1 MKKKWL
7 LVLTVLVAVS
17 VFFIACPTD
26 DALEGGKK
34 VNKTALT
41 TAITEAENARNGV
54 EQASNALDVAQGSK
68 FVTPEEW
75 ATFNAAI
82 TTAKNVSDDSAASQ
96 STVDNAVIN
105 LNAAKAVFE
114 VAKKDGTRT
123 SFTEAELE
131 LLIDRA
137 EDAKRSVDV
146 SADGS
151 TTYPTDSWV
160 TQAEMTAFDSA
171 IAAAKADEGQ
181 IRDRYIALNT
191 ALTIF
196 NATKKPGIK
205 SGARIDY
212 VLPYSKYDYEVLTST
227 FTSAAVT
234 VDGILNEPVWAQ
246 AESSQINNFKHAT
259 NAADAESGATG
270 VIKSVWDGYTL
281 YIAVEVN
288 DATPANWTALDSG
301 QDSGDGMFSPI
312 VKNKSNGA
320 VAVQQVMDWT
330 TWVTPAFNGTFD
342 NVEFDIDFWNDKQD
356 KWADDDGIFAIS
368 RSGKLVYS
376 SADGFGDEG
385 TYASVFASPDAREYN
400 DRVKAYKVSEKSGG
414 YIVELALQIY
424 GAKPANGTSF
434 GVDVMIADA
443 PANSSSITSRTYWSH
458 NDNSYRFSSHDGNLD
473 WGTIVLGGHNDTVQT
488 DFVKNPWMLT
498 NAIRWVDKNLP
509 GTTGY
514 PGSATTV
521 ENNWTPETWTVLSN
535 AMSAGR
541 ALNAS
546 ATDQAGIKQA
556 AQNIEAAI
564 ASLVQADDPLGAT
577 AMTYPVTNSL
587 PDPLVFKTDLTG
599 ELQGTTVAT
608 ATDWEKRAEEIRQ
621 LASIY
626 EYGPK
631 PGDPTTVTVSKI
643 TAVPGFGA
651 HWEPAPWYYPNRP
664 PMKVASSPSSY
675 SIDSAIT
682 YNGTEDSVP
691 AGRTAVAGTA
701 NITFNLYTPSLEAG
715 KKAPVILN
723 FDGNQTEFTANGVGV
738 LAIPSTITTDDRTN
752 GVWETRAGTFRTFFP
767 YTARGQRYEMSN
779 EMGAAWGAWRAIDA
793 LKAGKDIT
801 IKSVSLT
808 ISTLVTTGN
817 NYTLK
822 DRMTAESVRAPN
834 PNYYPGYSP
843 PDQEF
848 IYTSVWYQ
856 VGQLAGAD
864 TLDVQQGSGVPT
876 MLYLQAGSPAPEGE
890 GTRNLTFTKVE
901 HLNEQGLWV
910 DVTAERFGTN
920 TGTTEEPIWER
931 PLTAT
936 QAIGTEIDTGKTLA
950 DYIAYGTDG
959 NPSHLAVTGYSINGK
974 YAFTAGLFDKRIGV
988 VIPGA
993 AGASGPQTWRYNP
1006 AATVYSTGNGNSAG
1020 GELIGDHIMKNP
1032 GRSTEVFRRF
1042 LTNFN
1047 YYERLRGI
1055 DANGDFSHGYAQR
1068 LPYDGHELVASM
1080 YPRAVIERA
1089 VMNDFNDGSEQDA
1102 IAFQGARLVYR
1113 KLVDLG
1119 VTASTP
1125 GGVAVTKAG
1134 IDNLIVFNYH
1144 VWAYVGDPHGAVSFE
1159 QRVNETQY
1167 MNWYF
1172 SDTTPSYLDAPT
1184 ALVGW
1189 NIDPFFT
1196 DVLVAGGSN
1205 SYERHYGGFPVM
1217 MPWPW
1222 AGSYYPTR

>member
-7 LVLTVLVAVS
+7 SVLTVLVTVS

-26 DALEGGKK
+26 DTLKGGNT

-41 TAITEAENARNGV
+41 TALTEAENARSGV
-54 EQASNALDVAQGSK
+54 EKADSALDVPVGSK
-68 FVTPEEW
+68 FVTLEEW
-75 ATFNAAI
+75 NVFDTAI
-82 TTAKNVSDDSAASQ
+82 TVAKNVNDDAAASQ
-96 STVDNAVIN
+96 SAVDNAVAV

-114 VAKKDGTRT
+114 AAKKDGMRA
-123 SFTEAELE
+123 SFTEGELDS
-131 LLIDRA
+131 LIARA
-137 EDAKRSVDV
+137 EEAKRSVDV
-146 SADGS
+146 SADGN

-160 TQAEMTAFDSA
+160 TQVEMAALESA
-171 IAAAKADEGQ
+171 IVMAEAGGGEAK
-181 IRDRYIALNT
+181 DRYIALNT
-191 ALTIF
+191 ALTTF
-196 NATKKPGIK
+196 NAAKKPGTK
-205 SGARIDY
+205 SGTRIDY
-212 VLPYSKYDYEVLTST
+212 VLPYSKYDYKVLTSA

-234 VDGILNEPVWAQ
+234 VDGVLNEPIWTQ
-246 AESSQINNFKHAT
+246 SESSQISNFKHAT
-259 NAADAESGATG
+259 NPTDVASGATG
-270 VIKSVWDGYTL
+270 TIKSVWDGYTL

-288 DATPANWTALDSG
+288 DATPAHWPALDSG
-301 QDSGDGMFSPI
+301 EDSGDGMFTPV
-312 VKNKSNGA
+312 VKNKSNSA
-320 VAVQQVMDWT
+320 IAVQQVMDWT
-330 TWVTPAFNGTFD
+330 TFATPAFNGTFD

-400 DRVKAYKVSEKSGG
+400 DRVKAYAVSEKTGG
-414 YIVELALQIY
+414 YIVEIALQIY
-424 GAKPANGTSF
+424 GAKPSNGTSF

-443 PANSSSITSRTYWSH
+443 PADNSAITSRTYWSH
-458 NDNSYRFSSHDGNLD
+458 SDNDYRFSSHDGNLD
-473 WGTIVLGGHNDTVQT
+473 WGTIVLGGHNDIAQT
-488 DFVKNPWMLT
+488 DFVKNSWMLT

-509 GTTGY
+509 GTAGY
-514 PGSATTV
+514 PGSAASV
-521 ENNWTPETWTVLSN
+521 ENNWTSETWTVLSN

-541 ALNAS
+541 SLNATT
-546 ATDQAGIKQA
+546 TDQAGIKQA
-556 AQNIEAAI
+556 AQNVEAAI
-564 ASLVQADDPLGAT
+564 AALVQADDPLGAT

-599 ELQGTTVAT
+599 GTPGATVAT
-608 ATDWEKRAEEIRQ
+608 AGDWAKRAEEIRQ

-631 PGDPTTVTVSKI
+631 PGAPSTVTVSKI
-643 TAVPGFGA
+643 TAVPGFGT

-675 SIDSAIT
+675 SIDSTIT
-682 YNGTEDSVP
+682 YQGTEDSVP
-691 AGRTAVAGTA
+691 AGRMAVAGTT
-701 NITFNLYTPSLEAG
+701 NITFNLYTPSLADG
-715 KKAPVILN
+715 QKAPVILN

-738 LAIPSTITTDDRTN
+738 LSIPSTVTTDDRTN
-752 GVWETRAGTFRTFFP
+752 GVWDTRAGTFRTFFP

-793 LKAGKDIT
+793 LKAGKDIP
-801 IKSVSLT
+801 INSVSLN
-808 ISTLVTTGN
+808 ISTPVTTGN

-822 DRMTAESVRAPN
+822 DRITAESVTITVQGWLGPEIQIV
-834 PNYYPGYSP
+834 P
-843 PDQEF
+843 
-848 IYTSVWYQ
+848 VWYQ
-856 VGQLAGAD
+856 VGQLAGD
-864 TLDVQQGSGVPT
+864 DVLEVQQGSGTPT
-876 MLYLQAGSPAPEGE
+876 MLYLQAGSPAPVGE
-890 GTRNLTFTKVE
+890 GTRNLTFTRVE

-910 DVTAERFGTN
+910 DVTANRFGTN
-920 TGTTEEPIWER
+920 TGTTEAPVWEK

-936 QAIGTEIDTGKTLA
+936 QTIGAEIDTGKTLA
-950 DYIAYGTDG
+950 DYIAYGADS
-959 NPSHLAVTGYSINGK
+959 NPSQLAVTGYSINGK
-974 YAFTAGLFDKRIGV
+974 YAFTAGLYDERIKV

-1006 AATVYSTGNGNSAG
+1006 AATVYSAGNGNSTG

-1080 YPRAVIERA
+1080 FPRAVIERA

-1119 VTASTP
+1119 LVANTS
-1125 GGVAVTKAG
+1125 GGTEINKAG

-1144 VWAYVGDPHGAVSFE
+1144 VWAYFGDPHGAVSFE

-1172 SDTTPSYLDAPT
+1172 SGATPSYLSAPT

-1196 DVLVAGGSN
+1196 DVLIAGGSN
-1205 SYERHYGGFPVM
+1205 SYERHYGGFAVM
-1217 MPWPW
+1217 MPWAW
-1222 AGSYYPTR
+1222 AGSYYPSR